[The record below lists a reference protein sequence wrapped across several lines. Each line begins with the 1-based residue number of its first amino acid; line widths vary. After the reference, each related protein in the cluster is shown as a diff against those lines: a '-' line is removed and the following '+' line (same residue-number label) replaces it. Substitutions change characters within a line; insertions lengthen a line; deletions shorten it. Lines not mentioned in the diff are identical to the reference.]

1 MRWKALPLFTLFFL
15 SFIVFAKGEEIEPG
29 LIVCTP
35 ESTDPFCMEIKTQ
48 EMYTT
53 LYQTLAPGCEKQW
66 KKTIVVDCSFGQSC
80 YSKCEYWS
88 DTPCSSGVSRTLTC
102 EYDLCILQKYYKKSP
117 NCAKSLVY
125 EKTYNKGESVSV
137 TSKISCSSSSDW
149 KIAYYVFKEY
159 EITGKPS
166 CPTGDLRK
174 VFVGCENRQKVYDV
188 YRITYEP
195 RSCTSKP
202 YCEKKEEFLGKDY
215 EDVDCCVNEDCPIG
229 YVCSNYK
236 CVQVEVPTPPTPP
249 EKTCEDYGYI
259 SYPPICPPYSRAE
272 TITVDGLTCYT
283 GRCIPE
289 EKPTEA
295 LSIII
300 WIIIFG
306 AIGYFAYRRF
316 KR

>member
-1 MRWKALPLFTLFFL
+1 MMGKLNCFTAFLLIFL
-15 SFIVFAKGEEIEPG
+15 SFIVFARAEEIEPG
-29 LIVCTP
+29 VIVCTP

-66 KKTIVVDCSFGQSC
+66 KKSSFLECYFGESRHSTCSGWQN
-80 YSKCEYWS
+80 SKCYF
-88 DTPCSSGVSRTLTC
+88 GVSATFTC
-102 EYDLCILQKYYKKSP
+102 EYDVCVLEKYKLDKTNWFTDPKKVST
-117 NCAKSLVY
+117 AY
-125 EKTYNKGESVSV
+125 YHKGDTVTLTSKLHCNSENDWYIYSYAFRQYSV
-137 TSKISCSSSSDW
+137 TG
-149 KIAYYVFKEY
+149 
-159 EITGKPS
+159 TPS

-188 YRITYEP
+188 YKITYVP
-195 RSCTSKP
+195 RSCISKP

-215 EDVDCCVNEDCPIG
+215 ENVECCVNEDCPTG

-236 CVQVEVPTPPTPP
+236 CVQVEAPAPPPETPPPEENITVPP
-249 EKTCEDYGYI
+249 EEN
-259 SYPPICPPYSRAE
+259 
-272 TITVDGLTCYT
+272 ITKPVP
-283 GRCIPE
+283 PE

-306 AIGYFAYRRF
+306 VVGYFAYRRL